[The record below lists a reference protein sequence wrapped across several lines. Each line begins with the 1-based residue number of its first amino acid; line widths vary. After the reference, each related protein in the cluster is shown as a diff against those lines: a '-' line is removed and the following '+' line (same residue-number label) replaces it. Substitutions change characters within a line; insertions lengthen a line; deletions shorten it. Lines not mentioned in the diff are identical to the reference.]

1 MTSEILLIDDE
12 KDIRFAVH
20 EILKENNF
28 FVREADTVEKALS
41 EIKKKLPDL
50 VILDVLLDE
59 KNRDGIHILKFI
71 KSLDADLPVIM
82 ISGHANIQ
90 IAVDSIKHGA
100 FEFLEK
106 PFNKD
111 RLLNFVNRALENSSL
126 KKENKSLKKNLYLSN
141 ELIGNSSTLIKLRN
155 SIEKFSKTDSRILIF
170 GPAGSGKELVGR
182 LIHEASSRS
191 NNSFKVI
198 NGAILDP
205 NHFDF
210 ELFGSENNDKI
221 ISGIFEK
228 TNNGTLL
235 IDNISDVPLQ
245 TQGKILRVLSD
256 QKFHR
261 VNGANEISVNIRVM
275 CSTSKNLKEEI
286 ESGNFREDLF
296 HRINVIPIQTPYLKD
311 VKEDIPLLVDY
322 FIKRISD
329 TNGLKTIVINSKN
342 AVFYDYDW
350 PGNVREL
357 RNLIERVVILASG
370 KNEDVDKILSESLK
384 ISSVRESK
392 TEDAFQ
398 FPLKEAREKF
408 EKNYLEIQLNRHNGN
423 VSKTADYI
431 GMERSALHRKL
442 KSLGIN

>member
-1 MTSEILLIDDE
+1 MSSEILLIDDE

-41 EIKKKLPDL
+41 EVKKKLPDL

-71 KSLDADLPVIM
+71 KSIDADLPIIM

-141 ELIGNSSTLIKLRN
+141 ELIGNSSTLVKLRN

-191 NNSFKVI
+191 NNSFKVV

-286 ESGNFREDLF
+286 VSGNFREDLF

-311 VKEDIPLLVDY
+311 IKEDIPLLTDY

-329 TNGLKTIVINSKN
+329 TNGLKPIVINSKN

-384 ISSVRESK
+384 ISSIKENKS
-392 TEDAFQ
+392 EDAFQ